1 MVNEDNKQPE
11 LPLGNRFDKHPII
24 GRLLKFLTWWLIF
37 TGIYAS
43 SSVCP
48 FCGRVG
54 CPVGGVSAG
63 VVGGV
68 FALVMAKG
76 RAILNHVAGLFAQ
89 IRLKLRKPKPKHN
102 QQKIEP

>member
-1 MVNEDNKQPE
+1 MAMVNEDNKQPE
-11 LPLGNRFDKHPII
+11 LPLGNRFIKYPII
-24 GRLLKFLTWWLIF
+24 GRLLKSLTWWLIF

-48 FCGRVG
+48 FCGRAG

-76 RAILNHVAGLFAQ
+76 KAFLNQLAGLFAL
-89 IRLKLRKPKPKHN
+89 IRFKLRTKTKA
-102 QQKIEP
+102 